1 MTVPHLT
8 TSLSGPIQSLEQTLL
23 DHQPEIEAYL
33 RRKWSELQTPIYGS
47 VDLRMS
53 GFKLAPVDA
62 NLFPGGFNNL
72 NKDFHPL
79 AVQAMMAAM
88 NHLCGDRSSVLLVPE
103 NHTRNP
109 FYLENIGTLHKLL
122 TQAGVRVRIGTL
134 IPEITTP
141 TEFVTPSG
149 VKLIYEPLVRTGDTL
164 SVAGFDAPCTVLLN
178 NDLSAGIPEILKG
191 LNQHVLPP
199 VFAGW
204 STRSKSMHF
213 DCYESVAHEV
223 GQLLKIDPWLINP
236 LHGHCGMI
244 DFKAQTGLD
253 ALAAN
258 VETLLAQIQ
267 ERYDHYG
274 IKETPFLI
282 VKADAGTYGM
292 GVMTVKSVDDVR
304 ALNRDARKKMAVVK
318 EGMEVHKVIIQEGVY
333 TQERVNDAIAEPV
346 VYMVDQ
352 FVVGGFYRVHAG
364 RGVDQ
369 NLNAPGAQFVPLAF
383 EQPCTRPD
391 GDCPNRFYAFGV
403 VARLALVAAA
413 MEIEMLRG
421 QHAGGAA

>member
-1 MTVPHLT
+1 MTVPHLA
-8 TSLSGPIQSLEQTLL
+8 TSLTGPIQKLEQTLI

-33 RRKWSELQTPIYGS
+33 RRKWTELKTPFYGS
-47 VDLRMS
+47 VDVRMS
-53 GFKLAPVDA
+53 GFKVAPVDT

-79 AVQAMMAAM
+79 AVQAMMAAA
-88 NHLCGDRSSVLLVPE
+88 NSLCGAGSSVLLIPE

-109 FYLENIGTLHKLL
+109 YYLENVATIFKLL

-134 IPEITTP
+134 IPEVTAPTP
-141 TEFVTPSG
+141 FVTPSG
-149 VKLIYEPLVRTGDTL
+149 ITLTYEPLVRKGDKL
-164 SVAGFDAPCTVLLN
+164 GLADFDPCAVLLN
-178 NDLSAGIPEILKG
+178 NDLTAGIPDILKG
-191 LNQHVLPP
+191 LSQPVVPP
-199 VFAGW
+199 IYSGW

-213 DCYESVAHEV
+213 TCYESVAWDV

-244 DFKAQTGLD
+244 DFKAQTGLEC
-253 ALAAN
+253 LAGN
-258 VETLLAQIQ
+258 VEELLKQVKEKYA
-267 ERYDHYG
+267 DYG
-274 IKETPFLI
+274 IDKPPFLI

-292 GVMTVKSVDDVR
+292 GVMTVKSVDDVM

-333 TQERVNDAIAEPV
+333 TEERVNDAIAEPV

-364 RGVDQ
+364 RDVDQ

-391 GDCPNRFYAFGV
+391 QNCPNRFYAFGV

-413 MEIEMLRG
+413 MEMNILKSEYVG
-421 QHAGGAA
+421 S

>member
-1 MTVPHLT
+1 MIVPHLA
-8 TSLSGPIQSLEQTLL
+8 TSLTGPLESLERKLI
-23 DHQPEIEAYL
+23 DAQPEIEAYL
-33 RRKWSELQTPIYGS
+33 RRKWSELPTPFYGS
-47 VDLRMS
+47 VDVRMS
-53 GFKLAPVDA
+53 GFKVAPVDT

-79 AVQAMMAAM
+79 AVQAMMAATKT
-88 NHLCGDRSSVLLVPE
+88 LCGAGSSVLLIPE

-109 FYLENIGTLHKLL
+109 YYLENVATIFKLL

-134 IPEITTP
+134 IPEVVAPTP
-141 TEFVTPSG
+141 FVTPSG
-149 VKLIYEPLVRTGDTL
+149 ITLTYEPLVRTGNKL
-164 SVAGFDAPCTVLLN
+164 GLAGFDPCAVLLN

-191 LNQHVLPP
+191 LAQPVVPP
-199 VFAGW
+199 IYSGW

-213 DCYESVAHEV
+213 TCYESVAWDI
-223 GQLLKIDPWLINP
+223 GQLIGIDPWLINP

-253 ALAAN
+253 CLAGN
-258 VETLLAQIQ
+258 VEELLKQIKEKYVQ
-267 ERYDHYG
+267 YG
-274 IKETPFLI
+274 IDKPPFLI

-292 GVMTVKSVDDVR
+292 GVMTVKSVDDVL

-333 TQERVNDAIAEPV
+333 TEERVNDAIAEPV

-364 RGVDQ
+364 RDVDQ

-391 GDCPNRFYAFGV
+391 ADCPNRFYAFGV

-413 MEIEMLRG
+413 MEMNMLKE
-421 QHAGGAA
+421 QYEAIA

>member
-1 MTVPHLT
+1 
-8 TSLSGPIQSLEQTLL
+8 
-23 DHQPEIEAYL
+23 
-33 RRKWSELQTPIYGS
+33 
-47 VDLRMS
+47 
-53 GFKLAPVDA
+53 
-62 NLFPGGFNNL
+62 
-72 NKDFHPL
+72 
-79 AVQAMMAAM
+79 
-88 NHLCGDRSSVLLVPE
+88 VLLVPE

-109 FYLENIGTLHKLL
+109 YYLENVATIHKLL

-134 IPEITTP
+134 IPEVTSP
-141 TEFVTPSG
+141 TVFTTPSG
-149 VKLIYEPLVRTGDTL
+149 ATLTYEPLVRSGDTL
-164 SVAGFDAPCTVLLN
+164 SVAGFDTPCTVLLN
-178 NDLSAGIPEILKG
+178 NDLSGGVPDILKG
-191 LNQHVLPP
+191 LNQHVVPP
-199 VFAGW
+199 VYSGW

-213 DCYESVAHEV
+213 TCYESVAWEV
-223 GQLLKIDPWLINP
+223 GQMLGIDPWLINP
-236 LHGHCGMI
+236 LHGHCGQI
-244 DFKAQTGLD
+244 DFKAQTGIEC
-253 ALAAN
+253 LAGN
-258 VETLLAQIQ
+258 VEELLKQVQ
-267 ERYDHYG
+267 EKYDQYG
-274 IKETPFLI
+274 IKEPPFLI

-292 GVMTVKSVDDVR
+292 GVMTVKSVDDVM

-403 VARLALVAAA
+403 VSRLALVAAA
-413 MEIEMLRG
+413 MEIEQLKVQYALG
-421 QHAGGAA
+421 TAEK